1 MENDEAKRILLAG
14 GVVALPTDTVFGLCA
29 RASDAAAV
37 ERIYVIKQR
46 NPAQAMPIFVASTGQ
61 AEEIGE
67 FNEVA
72 RRLAGAF
79 WPGALTIIVRKRPS
93 FGSRALASGDTVG
106 LRVPGDERLRWLCEQ
121 VGPLTGT
128 SANIAGREE
137 CHTASEVKAQLGDAV
152 DVIVDAPVDA
162 TGKPSTI
169 VDCTQDPP
177 AILRQGAIPEESIAA
192 VVSVD

>member
-72 RRLAGAF
+72 RRLGIATGSIGF
-79 WPGALTIIVRKRPS
+79 IRKRCLDKLRRAVEKRGLEPS
-93 FGSRALASGDTVG
+93 SPPRSE
-106 LRVPGDERLRWLCEQ
+106 PSERK
-121 VGPLTGT
+121 GG
-128 SANIAGREE
+128 
-137 CHTASEVKAQLGDAV
+137 AV
-152 DVIVDAPVDA
+152 RNVE
-162 TGKPSTI
+162 KPR
-169 VDCTQDPP
+169 P
-177 AILRQGAIPEESIAA
+177 
-192 VVSVD
+192 